1 MNAQALEAAC
11 SKSSSSDLSLT
22 ESERKLV
29 ELDYLEEKIKSMI
42 VDKAKLS
49 KLDVTNPATLK
60 K

>member
-1 MNAQALEAAC
+1 M
-11 SKSSSSDLSLT
+11 T

-42 VDKAKLS
+42 VDKAKSS
-49 KLDVTNPATLK
+49 KFDVTNTATLK

>member
-1 MNAQALEAAC
+1 M
-11 SKSSSSDLSLT
+11 T

-42 VDKAKLS
+42 VDKAKSS